1 MRQVIV
7 SFPDDFYQ
15 TFMEYLKDKPEVSV
29 DEEFEY
35 FDKSVPQWQ
44 QDIVLDRIKNS
55 KPEDYVDAWESLIEL
70 KKKYDI

>member
-1 MRQVIV
+1 MRQLTITI
-7 SFPDDFYQ
+7 PDDFYP
-15 TFMEYLKDKPEVSV
+15 TFMEYLKDKPDVLI

-35 FDKSVPQWQ
+35 FDKTVPQWQ

-55 KPEDYVDAWESLIEL
+55 KPEDYVDAWESLTEL